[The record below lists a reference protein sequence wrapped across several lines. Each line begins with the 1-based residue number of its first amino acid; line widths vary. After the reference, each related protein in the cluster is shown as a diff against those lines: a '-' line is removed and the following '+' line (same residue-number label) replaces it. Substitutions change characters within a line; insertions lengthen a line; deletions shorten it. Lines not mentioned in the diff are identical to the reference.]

1 VELLLSNRTYWQQN
15 QSFFM
20 IKIDVNMKFSLSTIE
35 IWQLSLI
42 PQTMDWNIRKMKFW
56 VKIKNLKLKGLESYH
71 MKSMRIK
78 VNILCQLWNCH
89 PFSLLLSLWLIYFIL
104 ALFLTNQE
112 QLATNLLIKESIQ
125 REKKS
130 LMTKIKEKKTIDKQ
144 SGNMHV
150 KNNNW
155 GVEEQGFFFSN
166 DSQSNEVVT
175 PYHLKWFHDSW
186 HAFMS
191 KI

>member
-1 VELLLSNRTYWQQN
+1 MELLLSNRTYWQQN

-42 PQTMDWNIRKMKFW
+42 PETMDWNIRKMKFW

-112 QLATNLLIKESIQ
+112 QLATNLLIKESIR

-130 LMTKIKEKKTIDKQ
+130 LMTKIKEKK
-144 SGNMHV
+144 NH
-150 KNNNW
+150 W
-155 GVEEQGFFFSN
+155 
-166 DSQSNEVVT
+166 
-175 PYHLKWFHDSW
+175 
-186 HAFMS
+186 
-191 KI
+191 